1 MKLRSPIAVVLGHID
16 HGKTALL
23 DAIRGTGVQLREAGG
38 ITQHIGASFLPTEV
52 IEDLAEE
59 LVEKFNIKLTIP
71 GILVL
76 DTPGHE
82 AFFNLRARGGAVADF
97 AVLVVDVVRGFQTQ
111 TYECINL
118 LRSRRV
124 PFLVAANK
132 IDLIPGW
139 RPSGSRSFL
148 KAIDLQEDYVRR
160 MLDERIYELMGELSG
175 AGFNSE
181 RFDRVRDFTKTV
193 AIVPTS
199 AKTGEGVAELLVVL
213 AGLAQQYLK
222 KRLTVSEGE
231 AKGVVLE
238 VKEETGLGTTIDV
251 ILYDGVLRRN
261 DLLVTGGLN
270 GAVTTR
276 IRALLQPKPLDEMRD
291 PRERFISVEEVAA
304 AAGVKIAAPNLDK
317 VVAGAPLRGV
327 RDPEQVEEV
336 AKEVQR
342 EIESIMV
349 RTDRVGVVI
358 KADTLGSLEALV
370 NFFKER
376 GVAVRVADIGD
387 VAKKDVLEAAA
398 VAERDPLSAVILAFN
413 VRILPDAEE
422 EAEKFGVTVFYDK
435 IIYKLFE
442 KYNEWVLAMREEM
455 RRQAMEGLVKPAK
468 IRILPGYVFR
478 RSKPAIVGVEVVS
491 GEIRPRYRL
500 MNREGKEV
508 GEILQIQD
516 KGEAKPYARQ
526 GEQVAISIRGPTVGR
541 QIDEGDVLYTSMPLS
556 HIDKF
561 KFELREELTSD
572 ELEALREIEAIKRPS
587 PLKL

>member
-23 DAIRGTGVQLREAGG
+23 DAVRGTGVQLREEVG

-251 ILYDGVLRRN
+251 ILYDGIIRQG
-261 DLLVTGGLN
+261 DTIIIGGIKKPIITK
-270 GAVTTR
+270 VR
-276 IRALLQPKPLDEMRD
+276 SLLQPKPLDEIRD
-291 PRERFISVEEVAA
+291 PREKFFKIKEITA
-304 AAGVKIAAPNLDK
+304 AAGIKIAAPNLEET
-317 VVAGAPLRGV
+317 VAGSSLRVVWDESNIAETTTTVKYPLDISGCERRIKLTG
-327 RDPEQVEEV
+327 PHT
-336 AKEVQR
+336 
-342 EIESIMV
+342 IMV
-349 RTDRVGVVI
+349 E
-358 KADTLGSLEALV
+358 SV
-370 NFFKER
+370 NN
-376 GVAVRVADIGD
+376 A
-387 VAKKDVLEAAA
+387 
-398 VAERDPLSAVILAFN
+398 N
-413 VRILPDAEE
+413 
-422 EAEKFGVTVFYDK
+422 
-435 IIYKLFE
+435 
-442 KYNEWVLAMREEM
+442 
-455 RRQAMEGLVKPAK
+455 
-468 IRILPGYVFR
+468 
-478 RSKPAIVGVEVVS
+478 
-491 GEIRPRYRL
+491 RP
-500 MNREGKEV
+500 V
-508 GEILQIQD
+508 
-516 KGEAKPYARQ
+516 
-526 GEQVAISIRGPTVGR
+526 
-541 QIDEGDVLYTSMPLS
+541 
-556 HIDKF
+556 
-561 KFELREELTSD
+561 SD
-572 ELEALREIEAIKRPS
+572 ELKVMVKGGFKIPVINLWILSIRINYRGEVKNIIKVKFGKPPAKTVIFSDKPYYPGIEEHTMTITPYPTIPPNLSNYSLGHQKINICWRCCGC
-587 PLKL
+587 

>member
-327 RDPEQVEEV
+327 RDPEQVEEI

-370 NFFKER
+370 NFFRER